1 MRQSLEVR
9 DVFLGQVLQ
18 SSLQPGISYRLE
30 HKLGEGATAV
40 AYLSRRQGPDGEWP
54 AVIKIIQPHVVKDSG
69 ERALTIIK
77 KEAVALGR
85 LNERLPPTPFVVRL
99 LDTGDLGFKPFG
111 KALELPWI
119 ALEYVHG
126 GVEGTTL
133 QERVLYSVRET
144 GFAFDPTRAA
154 RVIHALTKGMDEI
167 HAVGVVHRDAHPGN
181 VLCCGAGETELFKIS
196 DFGVSR
202 PMGLSATFGSSS
214 LGTPGFIAPEQF
226 DERGVVG
233 PLCDLFSL
241 AAIAFYV
248 LTGENLFEGRSA
260 AAAVAS
266 AKASERR
273 SLLDVPTL
281 AFELRE
287 REAAC
292 QALDLALARATSLNP
307 KDRPQSGKLF
317 ADSLLPWLSLDP
329 NTARPSRRW
338 MSSIE
343 ALRSR
348 EMVLET
354 NWTVRHPPGDD
365 RLVTNVAWDSAGNAL
380 ALTTRGPSF
389 WDGTRWLDLPTDG
402 LPPPDSIRF
411 VERLGAASWLMGTEG
426 AKLLEFSRDGARE
439 LVAGPDPTIAFSA
452 GTTELDD
459 LAVMVGERRGEPPLL
474 FTLVG
479 KRWLRPLPVTEASM
493 LTGVARIDDERF
505 LVVGRGV
512 DGQAYAAVH
521 WPLHWS
527 LQRLQTP
534 KSRAFLACASRPERK
549 LVVAVGTDGV
559 VVEIEDNAVT
569 ARSVPTAP
577 DMVAIAVDMLGR
589 QWAAGRGR
597 VYSKRQQ
604 GEFTCVWEH
613 QAWQPPFVG
622 MMAEVGSI
630 IAVTVDGAV
639 LECRSHVFDKTT
651 PAF

>member
-18 SSLQPGISYRLE
+18 SALQPGISYRLE

-40 AYLSRRQGPDGEWP
+40 AYLSKRHGPDGEWP
-54 AVIKIIQPHVVKDSG
+54 AVIKIIQPHIVKDSG

-85 LNERLPPTPFVVRL
+85 LNERVPPTPFVVRL

-133 QERVLYSVRET
+133 QDRVRYSVRET
-144 GFAFDPTRAA
+144 GFAFDPSRTA
-154 RVIHALTKGMDEI
+154 RVIQALAKGMDEI
-167 HAVGVVHRDAHPGN
+167 HAVGVVHRDVHPGN

-196 DFGVSR
+196 DFGIAR
-202 PMGLSATFGSSS
+202 PIGLSATFGSSS

-233 PLCDLFSL
+233 PLGDLFSL
-241 AAIAFYV
+241 AAIVFYV

-307 KDRPQSGKLF
+307 KDRPQTGKLF
-317 ADSLLPWLSLDP
+317 ADSLLPWLSLEP

-338 MSSIE
+338 ISSME

-348 EMVLET
+348 EMVVET

-389 WDGTRWLDLPTDG
+389 WDGTRWLDLPADG

-411 VERLGAASWLMGTEG
+411 VERLGAASWLIGTEG

-479 KRWLRPLPVTEASM
+479 KRWLRPLPVTDASV

-512 DGQAYAAVH
+512 DGEAYAAVH

-527 LQRLQTP
+527 LERLQTP

-559 VVEIEDNAVT
+559 VVEIENNAVA

-577 DMVAIAVDMLGR
+577 DMVAIAVDTLGR

-622 MMAEVGSI
+622 IMAEVGSI
-630 IAVTVDGAV
+630 VAVTVDGAV